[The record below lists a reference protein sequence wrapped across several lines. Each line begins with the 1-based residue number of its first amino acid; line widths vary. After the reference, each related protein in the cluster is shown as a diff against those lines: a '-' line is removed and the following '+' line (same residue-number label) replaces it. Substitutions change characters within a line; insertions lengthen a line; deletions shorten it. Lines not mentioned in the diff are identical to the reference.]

1 MRPVTRLLVAALA
14 VTALLAPRT
23 PSIAQ
28 DTWSVV
34 SPYVVWITSTSRRGI
49 SAGSG
54 VIMAGGLILTA
65 AHVIDPDRTAVSVGR
80 QGSTLSSGTPAR
92 VLHVDRRA
100 DVAVLTAPVGQ
111 HGLLLAEFGPS
122 SGDELWAFGYEFRAG
137 HTPILRMARA
147 TVGQRFSNFYQVDG
161 AFQKGFSG
169 GPLVTRGGK
178 VAGILSFSTRQ
189 NTNLAYMVP
198 SGRLVDFLFVQ
209 LPDHTTRPGQP
220 ARPEQPAQDHTLQI
234 HPGSSIGPIV
244 LRRTTRQDARA
255 SLGRE
260 NRCTSIPDRK
270 ACLYIL
276 TGKHSA
282 APESQRGFP
291 WMIVLFEEASGTAQE
306 AATNSTAFT
315 LRNTRVRLGDPAR
328 SWTQALGE
336 PDTITQ
342 GSIEPIPRS
351 MTYHWLSQGISVAVA
366 ESGNTVLANIYPP

>member
-14 VTALLAPRT
+14 ATALLAPRT
-23 PSIAQ
+23 PSLAQ

-34 SPYVVWITSTSRRGI
+34 SPYVVWVTSTSRRGI
-49 SAGSG
+49 SVGSG

-65 AHVIDPDRTAVSVGR
+65 AHVIDPDRTAVSIGR

-137 HTPILRMARA
+137 YTPILRMARA

-209 LPDHTTRPGQP
+209 LPDRTARPGQP
-220 ARPEQPAQDHTLQI
+220 ARPEQPAQGHTLQI
-234 HPGSSIGPIV
+234 HPGSSIGPVV
-244 LRRTTRQDARA
+244 LRRTTRQDARN
-255 SLGRE
+255 SLGQE
-260 NRCTSIPDRK
+260 YSCTSRSDGK
-270 ACLYIL
+270 VCVYVL
-276 TGKHSA
+276 TGKHDV
-282 APESQRGFP
+282 APEFQHSLP
-291 WMIVLFEEASGTAQE
+291 WLTVFFEAASGTAEQ

-315 LRNTRVRLGDPAR
+315 LRSTRVRLGDPAR
-328 SWTQALGE
+328 SWTGALGE

-342 GSIEPIPRS
+342 GGVESIPRS
-351 MTYHWLSQGISVAVA
+351 MTYHWLSQGISVVVA
-366 ESGNTVLANIYPP
+366 ESGNTVAAHIYPP